1 MQRATHRARL
11 AAITIAIL
19 ALLMVKLAPTSA
31 TPKDKPLSE
40 EEIVELLEAH
50 VASAHVSEIVDD
62 RGIDFTF
69 TPEIER
75 KIRDAGGGDDVDA
88 ALKRAS
94 QRYAESQR
102 PRTGGLVVKTT
113 PGEAQVY
120 LNDEPK
126 GMTSPEGEIRLPDMQ
141 PGSYNL
147 RVSLPGYQSFER
159 KITVEAGEPQTVY
172 VTLVQKS
179 DVTPSKI
186 NPVPPQVQPPVAPL
200 SSGIPIPGVGV
211 SGVRFYE
218 GPFNSTPEKS
228 TRVYRDSFTRLTTRT
243 IYWELDLKFPAPGQ
257 RIDFPV
263 DAIWYRSDGSQM
275 TRQSIAAYVLPTWSA
290 SYHTTGYGWV
300 DPNHWPV
307 GTYRVDLYYK
317 NTQIATGTFQIDG
330 EVLRK

>member
-11 AAITIAIL
+11 AALSVSIFTSLVVTLVPI
-19 ALLMVKLAPTSA
+19 SA
-31 TPKDKPLSE
+31 TPNDKPLNE
-40 EEIVELLEAH
+40 REIIELLQAH

-62 RGIDFTF
+62 RGINFDF
-69 TPEIER
+69 TPEIEQR
-75 KIRDAGGGDDVDA
+75 VRGAGGGDDVVA

-94 QRYAESQR
+94 QRHAESEG
-102 PRTGGLVVKTT
+102 PRTGELVVKTT

-141 PGSYNL
+141 PGSYTL

-159 KITVEAGEPQTVY
+159 NITVEAGEPQTVY

-218 GPFNSTPEKS
+218 GPFDSTPEKS

-257 RIDFPV
+257 RIDFPI
-263 DAIWYRSDGSQM
+263 DAIWYKSDGSQM
-275 TRQSIAAYVLPTWSA
+275 TRQSIAAYVLGTWTA
-290 SYHTTGYGWV
+290 SFHTTGYGWA
-300 DPNHWPV
+300 DPNHWAP

-317 NTQIATGTFQIDG
+317 NTQIATGTFQIN
-330 EVLRK
+330 